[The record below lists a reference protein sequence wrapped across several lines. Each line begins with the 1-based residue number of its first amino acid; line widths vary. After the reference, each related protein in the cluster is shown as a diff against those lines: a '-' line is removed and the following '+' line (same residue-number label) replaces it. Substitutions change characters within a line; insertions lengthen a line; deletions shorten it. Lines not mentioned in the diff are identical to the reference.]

1 MFLNNKLD
9 LGQVTKKQMLG
20 LIIIAYAF
28 SFAIRMIWVYQF
40 SGDANFMW
48 NHQLM
53 INTNDGYF
61 FASGAQHSLFGM
73 HGDNPRV
80 PSVWSYGLVF
90 FTTLFA
96 KITPF
101 SLETIILY
109 MPTVISSLVVIP
121 IILISRLY
129 KQILWGFFSAL
140 LGSIAWSYYNR
151 TMTGYYDTDMFSAM
165 APMFILFFLIKSTI
179 DLNLKTALFAA
190 ISIVIYPFLYD
201 QGQAIIYAIGI
212 IYGVYMLL
220 FHRNENITYASLI
233 LIFIALIPIHLEE
246 PLGYIIHFILL
257 TIVYFGLQKEKFQ
270 DKKLL
275 MISTLVVFILF
286 LLLGNVFGLIIGKVI
301 SYTIKGSENGA
312 LHFYAVNQTVREA
325 GRIHFETF
333 ANRTSGSILGV
344 LIALAGYIVLLFRRP
359 VFILALPLIGIG
371 VFSLWGGLRFTVY
384 AVPIAAMSA
393 IYLFFVLSEF
403 IHNMKVKY
411 AFIVLATAFMIYPNI
426 KHIIGYRVPTVFN
439 KTEVKTL
446 DRLKDISN
454 PKDYTLTWWDYG
466 YPIWYYSDTNTL
478 IDGGK
483 HDDDNFIISQIL
495 TTDSQIQA
503 ANLARVSVEQY
514 VKKYK
519 GVAKQLFEK
528 NSKALNVSD
537 VLKEMS
543 LKDYVLPKKTRD
555 IYLYLP
561 NRMLNIFP
569 TVAVFSNLDLNNGKK
584 FPRHFFY
591 ISRRY
596 RQSGNKLM
604 LGNGVNFLNRTGQI
618 ELGRQKV
625 SVNHFSVVA
634 YDKRGKLHKQDQIL
648 DSNAPLNVI
657 YMKNYNTI
665 LVLDNKMYN
674 SLFIQLFVFENY
686 DKKLF
691 EPVVLNPL
699 AKIYKLKI

>member
-1 MFLNNKLD
+1 M
-9 LGQVTKKQMLG
+9 
-20 LIIIAYAF
+20 
-28 SFAIRMIWVYQF
+28 
-40 SGDANFMW
+40 
-48 NHQLM
+48 
-53 INTNDGYF
+53 
-61 FASGAQHSLFGM
+61 
-73 HGDNPRV
+73 
-80 PSVWSYGLVF
+80 
-90 FTTLFA
+90 
-96 KITPF
+96 
-101 SLETIILY
+101 
-109 MPTVISSLVVIP
+109 
-121 IILISRLY
+121 
-129 KQILWGFFSAL
+129 
-140 LGSIAWSYYNR
+140 
-151 TMTGYYDTDMFSAM
+151 
-165 APMFILFFLIKSTI
+165 
-179 DLNLKTALFAA
+179 
-190 ISIVIYPFLYD
+190 
-201 QGQAIIYAIGI
+201 
-212 IYGVYMLL
+212 
-220 FHRNENITYASLI
+220 
-233 LIFIALIPIHLEE
+233 
-246 PLGYIIHFILL
+246 
-257 TIVYFGLQKEKFQ
+257 
-270 DKKLL
+270 
-275 MISTLVVFILF
+275 
-286 LLLGNVFGLIIGKVI
+286 
-301 SYTIKGSENGA
+301 
-312 LHFYAVNQTVREA
+312 
-325 GRIHFETF
+325 
-333 ANRTSGSILGV
+333 
-344 LIALAGYIVLLFRRP
+344 
-359 VFILALPLIGIG
+359 ALPLIGIG

-411 AFIVLATAFMIYPNI
+411 AFIVLATALMIYPNI

-495 TTDSQIQA
+495 TTDSQTQA

-543 LKDYVLPKKTRD
+543 SKDYVLPKKTRD

-591 ISRRY
+591 ISRRF
-596 RQSGNKLM
+596 RESGNKLM
-604 LGNGVNFLNRTGQI
+604 LGNSINFLNKTGQI
-618 ELGRQKV
+618 ELGRQNV
-625 SVNHFSVVA
+625 SVNHFSVVG
-634 YDKRGKLHKQDQIL
+634 YDKRGKLYKQDQIL